1 MHLKLKRTFAVVG
14 GDLRQRCLLR
24 QLRGLGF
31 QAAAYRVPD
40 TEDSAADLSGCLQGA
55 NVLLLPMPAL
65 AGDGAVRTG
74 SGGVPLTDILDAAE
88 PDALICG
95 GMLGSAEAL
104 LGARCLSFFD
114 YAKDEALLLQN
125 AELTAEAA
133 VPLLLE
139 HLSAPLMGSRILLC
153 GFGRIGKL
161 LARKLKALGA
171 DVTISARKPQD
182 LALARILGYHRVST
196 GHFGALAQYDGIV
209 NTVPAPIISPAQLQ
223 SVRRDCALLELAS
236 LPGGFCAEAQALPGY
251 CAARG
256 LPGRYAPEAAAAIIR
271 GAIFRELSLEERR

>member
-1 MHLKLKRTFAVVG
+1 MHLKRSFAVIG

-31 QAAAYRVPD
+31 PASAYRVPD
-40 TEDSAADLSGCLQGA
+40 AEDSAPDLSGCLRGA
-55 NVLLLPMPAL
+55 NVLILPMPA
-65 AGDGAVRTG
+65 G
-74 SGGVPLTDILDAAE
+74 GGVPLADILDAAE
-88 PDALICG
+88 
-95 GMLGSAEAL
+95 AL
-104 LGARCLSFFD
+104 LQARGISFYD

-133 VPLLLE
+133 LALLLE
-139 HLSAPLMGSRILLC
+139 RLPGPLAGSRILLC

-171 DVTISARKPQD
+171 DVTVSARKAQALD
-182 LALARILGYHRVST
+182 LARILGYRRVTAGSW
-196 GHFGALAQYDGIV
+196 ADAPAQYDGIV
-209 NTVPAPIISPAQLQ
+209 NTIPAPIIGPAQLPCI
-223 SVRRDCALLELAS
+223 RRDCVLLELAS

-256 LPGRYAPEAAAAIIR
+256 LPGKYAPEAAAAIIR
-271 GAIFRELSLEERR
+271 SAIFRNLNLEEAT